1 MTKYIFVT
9 GGVVSGIGKGIT
21 VASLGALLKARGF
34 KIGLL
39 KLDPYLNI
47 DAGTMNTFQH
57 GEVFVTDDGAET
69 DLDLG
74 HYERF
79 TDENLTRNSNST
91 TGQIYSAVLDKE
103 RTGEYLGATIQII
116 PHITN
121 EIISR
126 IKKVAQKKDVAI
138 VEIGGT
144 VGDIESEP
152 FIEAIRQFKRRV
164 GRENVCFVH
173 TTKIDYIYP
182 SEEPKTKPTQQSV
195 TMLRS
200 RGIQPDILV
209 VRSKNGFSKAM
220 KDKIALFCDVEESAV
235 IPAPNANSL
244 YQIPLNL
251 EKNNLAVKVL
261 EKLNLKN
268 RKPNLTQWEK
278 IKSQIENTKNEIQI
292 GLVGKYTDN
301 PDAYISVVES
311 LKHAGISNLVNV
323 KVIPIDS
330 EKIDYKKLK
339 KLSGI
344 VVPGGFGIRGIEG
357 KLKAIQFAREK
368 KIPFLGLCLGL
379 QCTVIE
385 FARNICGLK
394 KASSTEFS
402 PKTPYPVIDIL
413 PEQIKIKKKG
423 GSMRLGSYKALIKK
437 NSLISTIYNK
447 TIIYERHRHRY
458 EVNPKY
464 HKILKEKGLVLSGLS
479 PNKKLVEF
487 IELSKNVHPYFVAT
501 QAHPEFKS
509 RPFYPAPLFER
520 LIKAGIQESRNAGI

>member
-21 VASLGALLKARGF
+21 VASLGVLLKARGF

-47 DAGTMNTFQH
+47 DAGTMNPFQH

-79 TDENLTRNSNST
+79 TDENLTKNSNST

-126 IKKVAQKKDVAI
+126 IKKVARKKDVVI

-152 FIEAIRQFKRRV
+152 FIEAIRQFKRSV
-164 GRENVCFVH
+164 GRENICFVH

-195 TMLRS
+195 SMLRS

-209 VRSKNGFSKAM
+209 VRSKNGFSKSM
-220 KDKIALFCDVEESAV
+220 KDKIALFCDVEESAI
-235 IPAPNANSL
+235 IPAPNAGSL

-251 EKNNLAVKVL
+251 EKNNLAIKVL

-268 RKPNLTQWEK
+268 RQPNLAQWEN
-278 IKSQIENTKNEIQI
+278 IKNQIENTKKEIRI

-311 LKHAGISNLVNV
+311 LKHTGISNLVDV

-330 EKIDYKKLK
+330 EKIDFVKLG

-357 KLKAIQFAREK
+357 KLKAIKFARENK
-368 KIPFLGLCLGL
+368 TPFLGLCLGL
-379 QCTVIE
+379 QCAVIE
-385 FARNICGLK
+385 FARNVCDLK
-394 KASSTEFS
+394 KASSTEFNS
-402 PKTPYPVIDIL
+402 QTPHPVIDIL
-413 PEQIKIKKKG
+413 PEQIKVEKKG

-437 NSLISTIYNK
+437 GSIVAEIYQNQ
-447 TIIYERHRHRY
+447 IVYERHRHRY

-464 HKILKEKGLVLSGLS
+464 HKILKEKGLILSGLS

-487 IELSKNVHPYFVAT
+487 IELSQTVHPYFVAT

-509 RPFYPAPLFER
+509 RPFRPAPLFDG
-520 LIKAGIQESRNAGI
+520 LIKSALKKA

>member
-21 VASLGALLKARGF
+21 VASLGVLLKARGY

-39 KLDPYLNI
+39 KLDPYLNV
-47 DAGTMNTFQH
+47 DAGTMNPFQH

-79 TDENLTRNSNST
+79 TDENLTHDSNST
-91 TGQIYSAVLDKE
+91 TGQIYSTVLEKE

-126 IKKVAQKKDVAI
+126 IRKVSKNKDIAI

-152 FIEAIRQFKRRV
+152 FIESIRQFKRSV

-182 SEEPKTKPTQQSV
+182 SDEPKTKPTQQSV
-195 TMLRS
+195 AMLRS

-209 VRSKNGFSKAM
+209 VRSKNGFTKNM
-220 KDKIALFCDVEESAV
+220 KDKIALFCDVEDSAV
-235 IPAPNANSL
+235 IPAPNADSL

-251 EKNNLAVKVL
+251 ENNNLAVKVL

-268 RKPNLTQWEK
+268 KKPNLVQWNRIIDRLEK
-278 IKSQIENTKNEIQI
+278 TNKEIYI

-311 LKHAGISNLVNV
+311 LKHAGISNLVDV
-323 KVIPIDS
+323 KVVPIDS
-330 EKIDYKKLK
+330 EKINFEKLT

-357 KLKAIQFAREK
+357 KLEAIRYAREN
-368 KIPFLGLCLGL
+368 KISFLGLCLGL
-379 QCTVIE
+379 QCAVIE
-385 FARNICGLK
+385 FARNVCGLSG
-394 KASSTEFS
+394 ASSTEFD
-402 PKTPYPVIDIL
+402 PKTPHPVIDIL
-413 PEQIKIKKKG
+413 PDQKKVEKKG
-423 GSMRLGSYKALIKK
+423 GSMRLGKYQAILKKSSYVSQIYQSK
-437 NSLISTIYNK
+437 NVF
-447 TIIYERHRHRY
+447 ERHRHRY

-464 HKILKEKGLVLSGLS
+464 HKTLKDNGLVLSGLS
-479 PNKKLVEF
+479 KNKKLVEF
-487 IELSKNVHPYFVAT
+487 IEFSKDIHPFFIAT

-509 RPFYPAPLFER
+509 RPFRPAPLFDW
-520 LIKAGIQESRNAGI
+520 LIRSAIKNI